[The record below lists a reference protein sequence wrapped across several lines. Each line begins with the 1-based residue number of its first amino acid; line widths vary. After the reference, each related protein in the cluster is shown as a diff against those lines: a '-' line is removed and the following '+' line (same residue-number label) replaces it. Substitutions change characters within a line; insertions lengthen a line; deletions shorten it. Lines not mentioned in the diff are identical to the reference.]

1 MSTRILY
8 SSGRIVFIQLII
20 LMGFLSLLGRLI
32 YLQIYQ
38 DIFLDD
44 QVFNRLDSQYS
55 LLAPRGK
62 ILDRNGNVLALD
74 IKGYSVGIDLEK
86 FQFEEEIIIFISKLL
101 DKDFL
106 SLSNMLYG
114 KSSGY
119 KEISRN
125 INFETKEKL
134 KDKKIPGMYFRENL
148 RRSYPERNITS
159 HVVGLTDIDRKGI
172 QGVELIFNNEL
183 RGEEGS
189 FEGIKGAK
197 NAKLEGKRISAVSGK
212 NITLTIDINI
222 QSIAYHQLNEAIKA
236 NNAKAGSI
244 VVIEPKSG
252 DILGLVNY
260 PSFDPSNRKNLVD
273 MSRLRNRATI
283 DIFEPGSV
291 LKPLAMSAILES
303 DYLPKISKI
312 DTSPGW
318 IEYEGFKTSD
328 FKDYGEL
335 SLSQIISLSSNVGM
349 VKLCQYQDIEHLT
362 NYYKKFGIGR
372 YPTSIMLPAR
382 EGFLPHSSQFTL
394 RDKVSSCY
402 GYGMTL
408 SAIQIAQAY
417 SVFAND
423 GNFIELNLFKD
434 HSFDEPLHE
443 KVLQKETNDIV
454 LDMLVETVNSSNG
467 TASKARLLDKTVAGK
482 TGTAKESLEEETTY
496 SATFAGFVPH
506 DEPELLAVVVLN
518 GLSGEEYSGGKVS
531 APVFSRLMQQIL
543 MLQDLKI

>member
-1 MSTRILY
+1 MSIRILY

-20 LMGFLSLLGRLI
+20 IIGFLSLLGRLI

-74 IKGYSVGIDLEK
+74 IKGYSVGIDFEK
-86 FQFEEEIIIFISKLL
+86 FTFEEETITLLSELL
-101 DKDFL
+101 DKDHF
-106 SLSNMLYG
+106 SLSNILFG

-134 KDKKIPGMYFRENL
+134 KDKKIPGVYFRENL

-172 QGVELIFNNEL
+172 QGVELIFDNEL

-197 NAKLEGKRISAVSGK
+197 NTKLEGKRIEAVSGK

-260 PSFDPSNRKNLVD
+260 PSFDPSNRKNLTD
-273 MSRLRNRATI
+273 MSKLRNRATI

-303 DYLPKISKI
+303 DYLPKTSKI
-312 DTSPGW
+312 ETSPGW

-328 FKDYGEL
+328 FKDYGSL
-335 SLSQIISLSSNVGM
+335 SLSEIISLSSNVGM
-349 VKLCQYQDIEHLT
+349 VKLCQHQEIEHLT

-408 SAIQIAQAY
+408 SALQIAQAY
-417 SVFAND
+417 SVFANE

-434 HSFDEPLHE
+434 HSFDEPLQE

-467 TASKARLLDKTVAGK
+467 TASKARMQEKIVAGK

-506 DEPELLAVVVLN
+506 DEPEYLAVVVLN
-518 GLSGEEYSGGKVS
+518 GLSGEDYSGGRVS
-531 APVFSRLMQQIL
+531 APVFSSLMQQIF

>member
-1 MSTRILY
+1 MSARILY

-20 LMGFLSLLGRLI
+20 LIGFLSLLGRLI
-32 YLQIYQ
+32 YLQIFQ

-44 QVFNRLDSQYS
+44 QVFNRLESQYS

-74 IKGYSVGIDLEK
+74 IKGYSVGVDLEK
-86 FQFEEEIIIFISKLL
+86 FRFEEETIIFLSELL
-101 DKDFL
+101 DKEPS

-125 INFETKEKL
+125 INFKTKEKL
-134 KDKKIPGMYFRENL
+134 KDKKISGIYFRENL

-172 QGVELIFNNEL
+172 QGVELIFDNEL

-197 NAKLEGKRISAVSGK
+197 NTKLEGKRIEAISGK
-212 NITLTIDINI
+212 DISLTIDINI
-222 QSIAYHQLNEAIKA
+222 QSIAYHQLSEAIKE

-273 MSRLRNRATI
+273 MSKLRNRATI

-303 DYLPKISKI
+303 DYLPKTFKI

-328 FKDYGEL
+328 FKDYGTL

-349 VKLCQYQDIEHLT
+349 VKLCQHQDIEHLT

-408 SAIQIAQAY
+408 SALQIAQAY
-417 SVFAND
+417 SVFANE

-443 KVLQKETNDIV
+443 KVLQKETNNII

-467 TASKARLLDKTVAGK
+467 TASKARLQEKIVAGK
-482 TGTAKESLEEETTY
+482 TGTAKESLEEETTS

-506 DEPELLAVVVLN
+506 DEPEYLAVVVLN
-518 GLSGEEYSGGKVS
+518 GLSGEDYSGGRVS
-531 APVFSRLMQQIL
+531 APVFSRLMQQIF

>member
-20 LMGFLSLLGRLI
+20 LIGFLSLLGRLI

-74 IKGYSVGIDLEK
+74 IKGFSVGIDLEK
-86 FQFEEEIIIFISKLL
+86 FKFEEATITFLSELL
-101 DKDFL
+101 DKDPL
-106 SLSNMLYG
+106 SLSNILYG

-134 KDKKIPGMYFRENL
+134 KVKKIPGVYFRENL

-172 QGVELIFNNEL
+172 QGVELIFDNEL

-197 NAKLEGKRISAVSGK
+197 NTKLEGKRIAAVSGK

-222 QSIAYHQLNEAIKA
+222 QSIAYHQLNEAIKE
-236 NNAKAGSI
+236 NNAKSGSI

-260 PSFDPSNRKNLVD
+260 PSFDPSNRKNLKD
-273 MSRLRNRATI
+273 MSKLRNRATI

-328 FKDYGEL
+328 FKDYGVLNL
-335 SLSQIISLSSNVGM
+335 SEIISLSSNVGM
-349 VKLCQYQDIEHLT
+349 VKLCQYQNIDHLT

-382 EGFLPHSSQFTL
+382 EGFLPHSSKFTL

-408 SAIQIAQAY
+408 SALQIAQAY
-417 SVFAND
+417 SVFANE

-454 LDMLVETVNSSNG
+454 IDMLVETVNSSNG
-467 TASKARLLDKTVAGK
+467 TASKARLQEKIVAGK

-506 DEPELLAVVVLN
+506 DEPEFLAVVVLN
-518 GLSGEEYSGGKVS
+518 GLSGEDYSGGRVS
-531 APVFSRLMQQIL
+531 APVFSRLMQQIF

>member
-1 MSTRILY
+1 MSARILY
-8 SSGRIVFIQLII
+8 SSGRIVFIHLII
-20 LMGFLSLLGRLI
+20 LIGFLSLLGRLI
-32 YLQIYQ
+32 YLQIFQ

-44 QVFNRLDSQYS
+44 QVFNRLESQYS

-74 IKGYSVGIDLEK
+74 IKGYSVGVDLEK
-86 FQFEEEIIIFISKLL
+86 FRFEEETIIFLSELL
-101 DKDFL
+101 DKEPS

-125 INFETKEKL
+125 INFKTKEKL
-134 KDKKIPGMYFRENL
+134 KDKKISGIYFRENL

-172 QGVELIFNNEL
+172 QGVELIFDNEL

-197 NAKLEGKRISAVSGK
+197 NTKLEGKRIEAVSGK
-212 NITLTIDINI
+212 NIILTIDINI
-222 QSIAYHQLNEAIKA
+222 QSIAYHQLNEAIKE

-244 VVIEPKSG
+244 VVIEPKTG

-260 PSFDPSNRKNLVD
+260 PSFDPSNRKNLID
-273 MSRLRNRATI
+273 MSKLRNRATI

-303 DYLPKISKI
+303 DYLPKTSKI

-328 FKDYGEL
+328 FKDYGAL

-408 SAIQIAQAY
+408 SALQIAQAY
-417 SVFAND
+417 SVFANE

-467 TASKARLLDKTVAGK
+467 TASKARLQEKIVAGK

-506 DEPELLAVVVLN
+506 DEPEYLAVVVLN
-518 GLSGEEYSGGKVS
+518 GLSGEDYSGGRVS
-531 APVFSRLMQQIL
+531 APVFSRLMQQIF

>member
-20 LMGFLSLLGRLI
+20 LIGFLSLLGRLI

-86 FQFEEEIIIFISKLL
+86 FKFEEETITFLSELL
-101 DKDFL
+101 DKDPF
-106 SLSNMLYG
+106 SLSNILYG

-134 KDKKIPGMYFRENL
+134 KDKKIPGVYFRENL

-172 QGVELIFNNEL
+172 QGVELIFDNEL

-197 NAKLEGKRISAVSGK
+197 NTKLEGKRIAAVSGK

-222 QSIAYHQLNEAIKA
+222 QSIAYHQLNEAIKE

-260 PSFDPSNRKNLVD
+260 PSFDPSNRKNLMD
-273 MSRLRNRATI
+273 MSKLRNRATI

-303 DYLPKISKI
+303 DYLPKTSKI

-328 FKDYGEL
+328 FKDYGAL

-408 SAIQIAQAY
+408 SALQIAQAY
-417 SVFAND
+417 SVFANE

-467 TASKARLLDKTVAGK
+467 TASKARLQEKIVAGK

-518 GLSGEEYSGGKVS
+518 GLSGEDYSGGRVS
-531 APVFSRLMQQIL
+531 APVFSRLMQQIF

>member
-20 LMGFLSLLGRLI
+20 LLGLLSLLGRLI

-62 ILDRNGNVLALD
+62 ILDRNGKVLALD

-86 FQFEEEIIIFISKLL
+86 FKFDEETITLLSKLL
-101 DKDFL
+101 DKDPS
-106 SLSNMLYG
+106 SLSNILYG
-114 KSSGY
+114 KSLGY

-125 INFETKEKL
+125 INFESKEKL
-134 KDKKIPGMYFRENL
+134 REKKIPGIYFRENL
-148 RRSYPERNITS
+148 RRSYPERDITS

-172 QGVELIFNNEL
+172 QGVELIFDNEL
-183 RGEEGS
+183 RGEEGI

-197 NAKLEGKRISAVSGK
+197 NTKLAGKRIAAISGK

-222 QSIAYHQLNEAIKA
+222 QSIAYHQLNDAIKA

-252 DILGLVNY
+252 DILALVNY
-260 PSFDPSNRKNLVD
+260 PSFNPSNRKNLVD

-303 DYLPKISKI
+303 DYLPKTSKI

-328 FKDYGEL
+328 FKDYGAL

-382 EGFLPHSSQFTL
+382 EGTLPHSSKFTL

-408 SAIQIAQAY
+408 SALQIAQAY
-417 SVFAND
+417 SVFANE
-423 GNFIELNLFKD
+423 GYFIELNLFKD

-454 LDMLVETVNSSNG
+454 LNMLVETVNSSNG
-467 TASKARLLDKTVAGK
+467 TASKARLQEKIVAGK

-496 SATFAGFVPH
+496 SATFAGFVPY

-518 GLSGEEYSGGKVS
+518 GLSGEDYSGGKVS
-531 APVFSRLMQQIL
+531 APVFSRLMQQIF

>member
-20 LMGFLSLLGRLI
+20 LIGFLSLLGRLI
-32 YLQIYQ
+32 YLQIFQ

-44 QVFNRLDSQYS
+44 QVFNRLDSKYS

-86 FQFEEEIIIFISKLL
+86 FKFEEEIITFFSEQL
-101 DKDFL
+101 DKDPV
-106 SLSNMLYG
+106 SLSNILYG

-134 KDKKIPGMYFRENL
+134 REKKIPGVYFRENL

-172 QGVELIFNNEL
+172 QGVELIFHNEL
-183 RGEEGS
+183 RGKEGS

-197 NAKLEGKRISAVSGK
+197 NTKLEGKRTEAVSGK

-222 QSIAYHQLNEAIKA
+222 QSIAYHQLNEAIKE

-244 VVIEPKSG
+244 IVIEPKSG

-260 PSFDPSNRKNLVD
+260 PSFDPSNRKNLKD
-273 MSRLRNRATI
+273 LSKLRNRATI
-283 DIFEPGSV
+283 DTFEPGSV

-303 DYLPKISKI
+303 DYLPKTSKI

-328 FKDYGEL
+328 FKDYGAL
-335 SLSQIISLSSNVGM
+335 SLSEIISFSSNVGM
-349 VKLCQYQDIEHLT
+349 VKLCQYQDIDHLT

-382 EGFLPHSSQFTL
+382 EGFLPHSSHFTL

-408 SAIQIAQAY
+408 SALQIAQAY
-417 SVFAND
+417 SVFANE

-434 HSFDEPLHE
+434 HRFEEPLRE
-443 KVLQKETNDIV
+443 RVLQKETNDIV
-454 LDMLVETVNSSNG
+454 LDMLVETVNSSKG
-467 TASKARLLDKTVAGK
+467 TASKARLQEKIVAGK
-482 TGTAKESLEEETTY
+482 TGTAKESLEEESTY

-518 GLSGEEYSGGKVS
+518 GLSGEDYSGGRVS
-531 APVFSRLMQQIL
+531 APIFSSLMQQIF

>member
-1 MSTRILY
+1 MSARILY

-20 LMGFLSLLGRLI
+20 LIGFLSLLGRLI
-32 YLQIYQ
+32 YLQIFQ

-44 QVFNRLDSQYS
+44 QVFNRLESQYS

-74 IKGYSVGIDLEK
+74 IKGYSVGVDLEK
-86 FQFEEEIIIFISKLL
+86 FRFEEETIIFLSELL
-101 DKDFL
+101 DKEPS

-125 INFETKEKL
+125 INYKTKEKL
-134 KDKKIPGMYFRENL
+134 KDKKISGIYFRENL

-172 QGVELIFNNEL
+172 QGVELIFDNEL

-197 NAKLEGKRISAVSGK
+197 NTKLEGKRIEAVSGK
-212 NITLTIDINI
+212 NIILTIDINI
-222 QSIAYHQLNEAIKA
+222 QSIAYHQLNEAIKE

-244 VVIEPKSG
+244 VVIEPKTG

-260 PSFDPSNRKNLVD
+260 PSFDPSNRKNLMD
-273 MSRLRNRATI
+273 MSKLRNRATI

-303 DYLPKISKI
+303 DYLPKTSKI

-328 FKDYGEL
+328 FKDYGAL

-408 SAIQIAQAY
+408 SALQIAQAY
-417 SVFAND
+417 SVFANE

-467 TASKARLLDKTVAGK
+467 TASKARLQEKIVAGK

-506 DEPELLAVVVLN
+506 DEPEYLAVVVLN
-518 GLSGEEYSGGKVS
+518 GLSGEDYSGGRVS
-531 APVFSRLMQQIL
+531 APVFSRLMQQIF

>member
-1 MSTRILY
+1 MSARILY

-20 LMGFLSLLGRLI
+20 LIGFLSLLGRLI
-32 YLQIYQ
+32 YLQIFQ

-44 QVFNRLDSQYS
+44 QVFNRLESQYS

-74 IKGYSVGIDLEK
+74 IKGYSVGVDLEK
-86 FQFEEEIIIFISKLL
+86 FRFEEETIIFLSELL
-101 DKDFL
+101 DKEPS

-125 INFETKEKL
+125 INFKTKEKL
-134 KDKKIPGMYFRENL
+134 KDKKISGIYFRENL
-148 RRSYPERNITS
+148 RRSYPERNVTS

-172 QGVELIFNNEL
+172 QGVELIFDNEL

-197 NAKLEGKRISAVSGK
+197 NTKLEGKRIEAVSGK
-212 NITLTIDINI
+212 NIILTIDINI
-222 QSIAYHQLNEAIKA
+222 QSIAYHQLNEAIKE

-244 VVIEPKSG
+244 VVIEPKTG

-260 PSFDPSNRKNLVD
+260 PSFDPSNRKNLID
-273 MSRLRNRATI
+273 MSKLRNRATI

-303 DYLPKISKI
+303 DYLPKTSKI

-328 FKDYGEL
+328 FKDYGAL

-408 SAIQIAQAY
+408 SALQIAQAY
-417 SVFAND
+417 SVFANE

-467 TASKARLLDKTVAGK
+467 TASKARLQEKIVAGK

-506 DEPELLAVVVLN
+506 DEPEYLAVVVLN
-518 GLSGEEYSGGKVS
+518 GLSGEDYSGGRVS
-531 APVFSRLMQQIL
+531 APVFSRLMQQIF

>member
-1 MSTRILY
+1 MSARILY

-20 LMGFLSLLGRLI
+20 LIGFLSLLGRLI

-74 IKGYSVGIDLEK
+74 IKGYSVGVDLEK
-86 FQFEEEIIIFISKLL
+86 FRFEEETIIFLSELL
-101 DKDFL
+101 DKEPS

-125 INFETKEKL
+125 INYKTKEKL
-134 KDKKIPGMYFRENL
+134 KDKKISGIYFRENL

-172 QGVELIFNNEL
+172 QGVELIFDNEL

-197 NAKLEGKRISAVSGK
+197 NTKLEGKRIEAVSGK
-212 NITLTIDINI
+212 NIILTIDINI
-222 QSIAYHQLNEAIKA
+222 QSIAYHQLNEAIKE

-244 VVIEPKSG
+244 VVIEPKTG

-260 PSFDPSNRKNLVD
+260 PSFDPSNRKNLMD
-273 MSRLRNRATI
+273 MSKLRNRATI

-303 DYLPKISKI
+303 DYLPKTSKI

-328 FKDYGEL
+328 FKDYGAL

-408 SAIQIAQAY
+408 SALQIAQAY
-417 SVFAND
+417 SVFANE

-467 TASKARLLDKTVAGK
+467 TASKARLQEKIVAGK

-506 DEPELLAVVVLN
+506 DEPEYLAVVVLN
-518 GLSGEEYSGGKVS
+518 GLSGEDYSGGRVS
-531 APVFSRLMQQIL
+531 APVFSRLMQQIF

>member
-20 LMGFLSLLGRLI
+20 LIGFISLLGRLI

-44 QVFNRLDSQYS
+44 QVFDRLDSQYS

-62 ILDRNGNVLALD
+62 ILDRNGNILALD
-74 IKGYSVGIDLEK
+74 IKGFSVGVDLEK
-86 FQFEEEIIIFISKLL
+86 FRYEEEKIVFLSELL
-101 DKDFL
+101 DKDPS

-134 KDKKIPGMYFRENL
+134 QDKKISGIYFRENL

-172 QGVELIFNNEL
+172 QGVELIFQNEL
-183 RGEEGS
+183 RGKEGR

-197 NAKLEGKRISAVSGK
+197 NTKLEGKRIEAVSGK

-222 QSIAYHQLNEAIKA
+222 QSIAYHQLDEAIKL
-236 NNAKAGSI
+236 NKAKSGSI

-260 PSFDPSNRKNLVD
+260 PSFDPSNRKNLKD
-273 MSRLRNRATI
+273 MSILRNRATI

-303 DYLPKISKI
+303 DYLPKNSRI

-318 IEYEGFKTSD
+318 IEFEGFKTSD
-328 FKDYGEL
+328 FKDYGVL
-335 SLSQIISLSSNVGM
+335 SLSEIISLSSNVGM
-349 VKLCQYQDIEHLT
+349 VKLCQYQEIAHLT

-372 YPTSIMLPAR
+372 YPTSIMVPAR
-382 EGFLPHSSQFTL
+382 EGFLPHSSQFTP

-408 SAIQIAQAY
+408 SALQIAQAY
-417 SVFAND
+417 SVFANE
-423 GNFIELNLFKD
+423 GNFVELNLFKD
-434 HSFDEPLHE
+434 HSFGIPLRE
-443 KVLQKETNDIV
+443 RVLKKKTNDIV
-454 LDMLVETVNSSNG
+454 VDMLVETVNSSKG
-467 TASKARLLDKTVAGK
+467 TASKARLQEKIVAGK

-518 GLSGEEYSGGKVS
+518 GLSGEDYSGGKVS
-531 APVFSRLMQQIL
+531 APVFSSLMQQIF